1 MKFLR
6 FARFFVNKIGL
17 NFFKRKP
24 NEWKQIQNTEFKKRK
39 MFDGI
44 LSNNPEE
51 QEINKNKKIKAS
63 K

>member
-24 NEWKQIQNTEFKKRK
+24 NDWKQIQNTEFKKRK

-44 LSNNPEE
+44 LNNSEE
-51 QEINKNKKIKAS
+51 QETNRNKKIKVS